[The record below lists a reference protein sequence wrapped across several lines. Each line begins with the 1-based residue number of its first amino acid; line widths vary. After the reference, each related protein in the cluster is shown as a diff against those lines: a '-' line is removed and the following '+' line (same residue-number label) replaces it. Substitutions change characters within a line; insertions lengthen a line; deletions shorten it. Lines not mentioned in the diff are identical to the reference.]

1 MLSETE
7 LSKSV
12 DSGQV
17 DLSIVIPIYNEAG
30 NLAELYQRL
39 DKALSLLPHST
50 QIVFVDDGST
60 DGSRSLI
67 EDFCRRDG
75 RVTLVALRRNLGK
88 AGAYQAGFCYARGD
102 VIVTL
107 DGDLQDD
114 PQEISRFLA
123 KIEEGYDFVAGWK
136 HAGKTPASKGIPS
149 KIFNWV
155 VARVTGLPLHDFNCP
170 FRAFRRSILRE
181 LQLYGELHRFIPLLV
196 AQQGYRLTE
205 IPVTNSPRI
214 WGESKY
220 GWKRYTRGYLDFLT
234 VLFLTRYIHSPLHL
248 FGTVGTTLFA
258 VGFAIDGYLT
268 LAGWLR
274 GNIGHTAMLLL
285 GILLMLA
292 GMQLFSVG
300 LLAELLVRQRSGALE
315 ALAIDRVVRG
325 GQGSGEKEGIPRSD
339 AYRAAG

>member
-1 MLSETE
+1 MFSETE
-7 LSKSV
+7 MSRSV
-12 DSGQV
+12 ESGQL
-17 DLSIVIPIYNEAG
+17 DLSIVVPIHNEAG

-39 DKALSLLPHST
+39 DKALSLLSYSAE
-50 QIVFVDDGST
+50 IIFVDDGSI

-67 EDFCRRDG
+67 EDFCHRDG

-88 AGAYQAGFCYARGD
+88 AGAYQAGFCYAQGN

-114 PQEISRFLA
+114 PQEISRFLT

-136 HAGKTPASKGIPS
+136 YAGKTPASKGIPS

-155 VARVTGLPLHDFNCP
+155 VARVTGLQLHDFNCP
-170 FRAFRRSILRE
+170 FRAFRRSILGD
-181 LQLYGELHRFIPLLV
+181 LQLYGELHRFIPLFV

-205 IPVTNSPRI
+205 IRVTNAPRV

-220 GWKRYTRGYLDFLT
+220 GWKRYIRGYLDFLT

-248 FGTVGTTLFA
+248 FGTVGTALFVA
-258 VGFAIDGYLT
+258 GFAIDGYLT
-268 LAGWLR
+268 LAGLLR

-300 LLAELLVRQRSGALE
+300 LLAELLVRQRSGHVE
-315 ALAIDRVVRG
+315 MLAIDRVVSG
-325 GQGSGEKEGIPRSD
+325 SQGPGEKKGIPRPD
-339 AYRAAG
+339 TYQAAG